1 LANTFTGLQTIN
13 GNLKADFVLVN
24 NTTPVLTSHLTS
36 KFYVDTALNTKQN
49 TVTSGDNITIK
60 NNIISSIG
68 GITQDELDLKQDLL
82 TRYSHLNINS
92 LSISSESLSLNTIV
106 PGQVKSDTL
115 ETGNIKCTSLELN
128 GDLH

>member
-13 GNLKADFVLVN
+13 GNLKADFILVN

-68 GITQDELDLKQDLL
+68 
-82 TRYSHLNINS
+82 
-92 LSISSESLSLNTIV
+92 
-106 PGQVKSDTL
+106 
-115 ETGNIKCTSLELN
+115 
-128 GDLH
+128 